1 MILCGGGIW
10 WFYIEVCPHEPTETT
25 LGDKIPAYQT
35 QFSKITSFG
44 IEFYSNL
51 YQLNTKMNIMS
62 VKRKMDDDGGA
73 EKRKGRKKGFVWSHV
88 LTDEE
93 GKVTCMHCGDL
104 IKVNFGEK
112 VTFYYV

>member
-1 MILCGGGIW
+1 MN
-10 WFYIEVCPHEPTETT
+10 V
-25 LGDKIPAYQT
+25 
-35 QFSKITSFG
+35 
-44 IEFYSNL
+44 
-51 YQLNTKMNIMS
+51 LNG
-62 VKRKMDDDGGA
+62 KRKHDEDVGAGG

-112 VTFYYV
+112 VKLTHSFRIYVFLN